1 VEGAATM
8 ANPDALRPG
17 RPRKAASEDLSA
29 PVPQTDTGGQVEH
42 TEVDGRPSVKELGNF
57 AP

>member
-1 VEGAATM
+1 M